1 MDNWW
6 QKCGSQWE
14 KQEKKGLGINGKR
27 ENEQGEPIKL
37 QWMKETERYA
47 PILLKV
53 SWISGGL
60 IEFEMSQEAES

>member
-1 MDNWW
+1 MWHAMKEIGRKAESGIDG
-6 QKCGSQWE
+6 KKETGWE
-14 KQEKKGLGINGKR
+14 
-27 ENEQGEPIKL
+27 EPIKL

-60 IEFEMSQEAES
+60 IEFEMSEEEES